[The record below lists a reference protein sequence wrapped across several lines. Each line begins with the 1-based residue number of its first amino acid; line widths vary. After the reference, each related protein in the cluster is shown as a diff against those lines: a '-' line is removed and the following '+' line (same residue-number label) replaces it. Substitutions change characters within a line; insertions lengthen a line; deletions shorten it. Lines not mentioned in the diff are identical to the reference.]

1 MSTSPVEIT
10 SETVETADD
19 KAAPRTRTIRVDITA
34 ETVKEAAA
42 KAAEHVRQ
50 TAERTR
56 GDGKKKPP
64 LQVTIWAD
72 RRQHY
77 LLIRQRGGAADWIVK
92 TRGRTRVLG
101 DIRERHDGFLSVRA
115 ARDKAATLYGAI
127 ANGYDPQMQPPEP
140 APEPSPVPKGW
151 TWDELAKRFQATLKE
166 VRVTKTGRIKH
177 PRRGTQDDV
186 RLAFARP
193 SIAALGP
200 TRLPDLKP
208 IDLIVANRAIES
220 HRMRCKA
227 LAYVQSALNWALSQY
242 PDEAGLLDIRHPWW
256 MDIEPAAM
264 SGEEAQAQ
272 QARKQILAQ
281 RKAELNVDHLGEILV
296 RHEEYCAGRTAEE
309 KVSPGVRF
317 GFWWL
322 MFTGNRRFSVTALE
336 RERLMQADEFG
347 RDGWGRA
354 MWPEWMIKGGAEFW
368 LPLPEEVLA
377 VANYSMEDHTVLVR
391 RWSQSRDLRTRWVF
405 ASTRRL
411 PRERDDDPVEVITAV
426 PSPDV
431 AVYPNSLN
439 QHLRAM
445 RGEKKRLDGSYPEN
459 VLKGLPYYSPH
470 LTRTVITNTLVDR
483 NSTVPKGGISAM
495 LAHAGDKADDSLAR
509 TTREFYHTNQRM
521 AEKADAMS
529 AWRDALL
536 SAYTK
541 AGGKP
546 PKPSES

>member
-1 MSTSPVEIT
+1 MSTIPFEIT
-10 SETVETADD
+10 PETGETTDD
-19 KAAPRTRTIRVDITA
+19 RAAPRARTIRVDITA
-34 ETVKEAAA
+34 ETVKEAAG
-42 KAAEHVRQ
+42 KAASR
-50 TAERTR
+50 AP
-56 GDGKKKPP
+56 G
-64 LQVTIWAD
+64 VTIWAD
-72 RRQHY
+72 NRQHY

-101 DIRERHDGFLSVRA
+101 DVRERHEGFLSVRA

-127 ANGYDPQMQPPEP
+127 ANGYDPQMQPTAP
-140 APEPSPVPKGW
+140 APDPVPAPKGW
-151 TWDELAKRFQATLKE
+151 TWNELAKRFQATLKE

-200 TRLPDLKP
+200 TRLADLKP

-242 PDEAGLLDIRHPWW
+242 PDEAGLLEIRHPWW

-264 SGEEAQAQ
+264 SGEQAQAQ

-281 RKAELNVDHLGEILV
+281 RKAELGVDHLGEILMH
-296 RHEEYCAGRTAEE
+296 HEEYCAGRTAEE

-322 MFTGNRRFSVTALE
+322 MFTGNRRFSVTVLE
-336 RERLMQADEFG
+336 RERLMQVDEFG

-354 MWPEWMIKGGAEFW
+354 AWPEWMIKGGAEFW
-368 LPLPEEVLA
+368 LPLPEEVLQ
-377 VANYSMEDHTVLVR
+377 VANGAIEDYSVLVR
-391 RWSQSRDLRTRWVF
+391 RSHGHVWPTKWVF
-405 ASTRRL
+405 ASTRRV
-411 PRERDDDPVEVITAV
+411 PRARDDEPVEVITAL
-426 PSPDV
+426 PPPDV

-445 RGEKKRLDGSYPEN
+445 RGEKKRLDGSYPDN
-459 VLKGLPYYSPH
+459 VLTGLPYYSPH
-470 LTRTVITNTLVDR
+470 LTRTVITNTLDR
-483 NSTVPKGGISAM
+483 ISSVPKSGISAM
-495 LAHAGDKADDSLAR
+495 LAHAGDKTDDSLSR

-536 SAYTK
+536 NAYVK

-546 PKPSES
+546 PRPAEA